1 MVAWAGALL
10 TGNTKE
16 TGDIVL
22 RPVQVCLLIAYYKYI
37 NIFLFN
43 QEALLITKIY
53 PFQNALRI
61 PKQILD
67 LLHQKEMGR
76 QELACFPLNMMAPQ
90 RINVCLNRIM
100 VAWLCARVF
109 FFLCFAMFLDFR
121 TALLAKFISTPPG
134 EHSHLPRP

>member
-53 PFQNALRI
+53 SFQNALRI

-76 QELACFPLNMMAPQ
+76 QELACFPLNMMVPQ
-90 RINVCLNRIM
+90 RINVSLNRTM
-100 VAWLCARVF
+100 VAWGGALWTRSMTEDGDIAKQINVRVC
-109 FFLCFAMFLDFR
+109 FL
-121 TALLAKFISTPPG
+121 TS
-134 EHSHLPRP
+134 

>member
-43 QEALLITKIY
+43 QEALLITEIY
-53 PFQNALRI
+53 RFQNALRI

-76 QELACFPLNMMAPQ
+76 QELACFPLNMMVPQ
-90 RINVCLNRIM
+90 RINVSLNRTM
-100 VAWLCARVF
+100 VAWGGALWTRSMTEDGAIARQINVRV
-109 FFLCFAMFLDFR
+109 CFSNLV
-121 TALLAKFISTPPG
+121 TCSY
-134 EHSHLPRP
+134 